1 MKTLTITTTLKSPA
15 RSIEHD
21 YVVPENMAELTE
33 MDGEAM
39 VFQECLKGR
48 IVTRRAQV
56 KALLKMNGEDKLS
69 DKVIIEQVNRQAPTW
84 SPTEGRTSDPS
95 VRVRKFAE
103 KAEEAGISIEEQ
115 IELLKDLL

>member
-1 MKTLTITTTLKSPA
+1 MLVMPHLVAQPTRRDIVKTLQIKTVLKKPA

-21 YVVPENMAELTE
+21 YVVPENMAELIE

-69 DKVIIEQVNRQAPTW
+69 DKAIIEQVNKQAPTW
-84 SPTEGRTSDPS
+84 
-95 VRVRKFAE
+95 
-103 KAEEAGISIEEQ
+103 
-115 IELLKDLL
+115 

>member
-1 MKTLTITTTLKSPA
+1 MKTLKITTTLKSPA

-21 YVVPENMAELTE
+21 YVVPENMAELIE

-56 KALLKMNGEDKLS
+56 KSLLKMNGENKLS
-69 DKVIIEQVNRQAPTW
+69 DKAIIEQVNAGAPTW
-84 SPTEGRTSDPS
+84 SPTEGRTSDPTS
-95 VRVRKFAE
+95 RVRKAAT
-103 KAEEAGISIEEQ
+103 KAEEAGVSIEEQ
-115 IELLKDLL
+115 IELLKSLL